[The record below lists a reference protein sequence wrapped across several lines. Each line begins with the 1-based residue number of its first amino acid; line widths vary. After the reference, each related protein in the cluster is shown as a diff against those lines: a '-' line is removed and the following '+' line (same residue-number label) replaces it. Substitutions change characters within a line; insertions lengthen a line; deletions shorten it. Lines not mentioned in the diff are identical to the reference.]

1 MADLDDF
8 FKKRDKKKKTTKS
21 KFVTLD
27 TEEFAKQLEATTVRT
42 VEEEIEFQENGDFST
57 PVANIAVPGENLDE
71 EWKPFDSEENKDYT
85 GLRIKI
91 ENWKVEDEEN
101 NNEGIDVEQEKK
113 AACPW
118 GVCSSGPKDEKDTE
132 EAKENQ
138 EKIEVAEVKAPEP
151 EPAREQSKP
160 EAYVPPYLRKQQSSA
175 SSNQPSGVYVP
186 PSVRK
191 TQKVQPNIM
200 DTLEF
205 PTLNAV
211 VDTTEKIA
219 NGGEKFELPKKSGR
233 VENKKAGGSSIE
245 IENKFT
251 ALSSTNN

>member
-27 TEEFAKQLEATTVRT
+27 TEEFAKQLEATTIRT
-42 VEEEIEFQENGDFST
+42 IEDETEYQENGDVGT
-57 PVANIAVPGENLDE
+57 VNANVAGPSENLDE
-71 EWKPFDSEENKDYT
+71 EWKPFDSEDNKDYT

-101 NNEGIDVEQEKK
+101 NNQGIDVEQEKK

-118 GVCSSGPKDEKDTE
+118 GVSSNGPKEEKDDE
-132 EAKENQ
+132 EEN
-138 EKIEVAEVKAPEP
+138 EILVKPEVEDIKISEP
-151 EPAREQSKP
+151 EPVQEQTKST
-160 EAYVPPYLRKQQSSA
+160 EAYVPPHLRRQQQSSNI
-175 SSNQPSGVYVP
+175 SSANA
-186 PSVRK
+186 RK
-191 TQKVQPNIM
+191 TQDVQTRKQKTQPNIM

-211 VDTTEKIA
+211 VDSAEKFT
-219 NGGEKFELPKKSGR
+219 NGGDK
-233 VENKKAGGSSIE
+233 
-245 IENKFT
+245 
-251 ALSSTNN
+251 